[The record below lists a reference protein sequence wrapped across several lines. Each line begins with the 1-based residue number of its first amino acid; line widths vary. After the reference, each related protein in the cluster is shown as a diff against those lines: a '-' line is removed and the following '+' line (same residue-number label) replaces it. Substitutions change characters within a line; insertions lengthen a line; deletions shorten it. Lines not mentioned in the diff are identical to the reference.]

1 MPSIAIL
8 LNWATIAAMRQPGS
22 PGPAVAVVLTA
33 LMTACD
39 SAPPET
45 PRIPPGM
52 FEVAPVSRSAVARP
66 ETQPQAP
73 PAELRVA
80 AGQFFSYA
88 LPPGWRVGEDGQ
100 FALSLVAP
108 DNKAFT
114 VMVGNAG
121 LPPNYPPDRF
131 VYDKLMALQPQGLRV
146 GPPQNATP
154 VTGFT
159 RAYRFVVDYS
169 AGGLTVHG
177 IVKCSIAT
185 SYDSAVMAMTAALA
199 ESSQWPA
206 YESWLPLVAD
216 QISAANGGAFGARG
230 IMAQNLQNSTAYG
243 DAARQYRDWSQR
255 NWQKVTDDRGA
266 SQDRNN
272 VAFRENLGAVQTY
285 VNPYDSRVP
294 LELPTT
300 YKYFWIDPKGTVLGT
315 DDPAVNPNA
324 GSTTEW
330 KALPRRQ
337 P

>member
-1 MPSIAIL
+1 
-8 LNWATIAAMRQPGS
+8 
-22 PGPAVAVVLTA
+22 
-33 LMTACD
+33 
-39 SAPPET
+39 
-45 PRIPPGM
+45 M
-52 FEVAPVSRSAVARP
+52 FEVTPVPRP
-66 ETQPQAP
+66 ALTQPKAQPQAP
-73 PAELRVA
+73 AAELRIA
-80 AGQFFSYA
+80 TGRFFSYA
-88 LPPGWRVGEDGQ
+88 LPQGWRVGEDGQ

-108 DNKAFT
+108 DSKAFT

-131 VYDKLMALQPQGLRV
+131 VYDKLMALQPQNLRI

-159 RAYRFVVDYS
+159 RAYQFVVDYS
-169 AGGLTVHG
+169 ARGLTTHG

-185 SYDSAVMAMTAALA
+185 SYDTAVMAMTAALA
-199 ESSQWPA
+199 EASQWPA
-206 YESWLPLVAD
+206 YGSWLPMVAD
-216 QISAANGGAFGARG
+216 QISATNGGAFGARG

-243 DAARQYRDWSQR
+243 EAARQYRDWSQR
-255 NWQKVTDDRGA
+255 NWQKVTDDRNA

-300 YKYFWIDPKGTVLGT
+300 YQYLWVDPKGTVLGT
-315 DDPAVNPNA
+315 DDPSVNPNA